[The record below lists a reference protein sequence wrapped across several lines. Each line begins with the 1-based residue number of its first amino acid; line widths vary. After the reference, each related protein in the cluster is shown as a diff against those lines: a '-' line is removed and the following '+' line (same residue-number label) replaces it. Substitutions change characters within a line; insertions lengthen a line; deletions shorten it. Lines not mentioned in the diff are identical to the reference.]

1 MMRKQSLRILIAL
14 IGVVGSGGAA
24 RAQDLDK
31 VVAKIPYEFVV
42 DGETFPAGSY
52 QVDRVSSSDDR
63 KLVLRNL
70 DNHAS
75 VLVVPVFVESNS
87 ADQVRISF
95 ERVGEELFLSKIET
109 VGHVFTI
116 PVSRSA
122 IIETAAKSHSSTSDS
137 ASAAG
142 SN

>member
-14 IGVVGSGGAA
+14 IGVVGSGVAA

-31 VVAKIPYEFVV
+31 VVAKIPHEFVV
-42 DGETFPAGSY
+42 DGKTFPAGSY
-52 QVDRVSSSDDR
+52 RVDRVSSLDDGV
-63 KLVLRNL
+63 LVLRNL

-75 VLVVPVFVESNS
+75 VLVLPASVESNS
-87 ADQVRISF
+87 ADHVRISF
-95 ERVGEELFLSKIET
+95 EHVGEEFFLSRIET
-109 VGHVFTI
+109 AGHVFTI

-122 IIETAAKSHSSTSDS
+122 IIEASAKSHSTSDS
-137 ASAAG
+137 GSAAG

>member
-1 MMRKQSLRILIAL
+1 MGKQSLRMLIAL
-14 IGVVGSGGAA
+14 IGVVGSGVAA

-42 DGETFPAGSY
+42 DGKTFPAGSY
-52 QVDRVSSSDDR
+52 QMDRVGGSEDR
-63 KLVLRNL
+63 MLALRNL

-75 VLVVPVFVESNS
+75 VLVVPEFVESNS
-87 ADQVRISF
+87 TDQVRISF
-95 ERVGEELFLSKIET
+95 ERVGEELFLSKLET

-116 PVSRSA
+116 PVPRSA
-122 IIETAAKSHSSTSDS
+122 IIETAARSHSSKSDS